1 MLIVLGCQKG
11 GKSSKLFVNLEKQR
25 GFLGEINKSLSM
37 IKKFRKQKNNF
48 EVSKSPFTRNTP
60 KTSTEYASYLETLDL
75 QKLTEYNM
83 MLCEDNFGSIITMPK
98 NKSPGNEGAIIAFY
112 QLVWHDKK
120 DLYINCISYI
130 NYINCS
136 QSLTKASY
144 H

>member
-1 MLIVLGCQKG
+1 
-11 GKSSKLFVNLEKQR
+11 
-25 GFLGEINKSLSM
+25 M

-60 KTSTEYASYLETLDL
+60 KTSTEYASYLETEDL
-75 QKLTEYNM
+75 QKLTDYNM

-98 NKSPGNEGAIIAFY
+98 NKSPGNEGAIIVFY

-136 QSLTKASY
+136 QSLRKASY